1 MNNAVTRSF
10 VRRSKGTTTY
20 LFTVFDFGAVKRNL
34 LHYVLPLLQLLLP
47 KQCLLLLHFLPPHP
61 QGKLLE
67 NEVFDMH
74 KQKQLANSL
83 EKMPELFMEH
93 MPELYIEIL
102 KRAET
107 DMLNIKA
114 FPGKDSLIF
123 LNVLF

>member
-1 MNNAVTRSF
+1 
-10 VRRSKGTTTY
+10 
-20 LFTVFDFGAVKRNL
+20 VKRNL
-34 LHYVLPLLQLLLP
+34 LHCVPPLLQLLLP
-47 KQCLLLLHFLPPHP
+47 KQCLLLLHYLPPHP

-83 EKMPELFMEH
+83 EKMPELFMER
-93 MPELYIEIL
+93 MPEQLHIEIL
-102 KRAET
+102 KREET
-107 DMLNIKA
+107 NMLNIKS